1 MVATQNCIS
10 KSVLYD
16 PSTSYSFDQHEADD
30 WEDEDAT
37 PSGEEWRVFGAADSL
52 KIPEDAHRVRFEF
65 HKGAADFTY
74 MQMDGEPWKQ
84 PLPVDNDTTVV
95 ELSHH
100 GRVKM
105 VATQNCISKSV
116 LYDPSTSYSFDQH
129 EADDWEDEDAT
140 PSGMDAQI
148 SYLFHCERKLHPDQ
162 STYAKIGSFLG
173 WMAASYFQSSSK

>member
-1 MVATQNCIS
+1 
-10 KSVLYD
+10 
-16 PSTSYSFDQHEADD
+16 
-30 WEDEDAT
+30 
-37 PSGEEWRVFGAADSL
+37 
-52 KIPEDAHRVRFEF
+52 
-65 HKGAADFTY
+65 

-105 VATQNCISKSV
+105 VATQNCIPKSV

-140 PSGMDAQI
+140 PSGEEWRMFGAADAFMI
-148 SYLFHCERKLHPDQ
+148 PEEVDIPHLS
-162 STYAKIGSFLG
+162 
-173 WMAASYFQSSSK
+173 